1 MQTNESDSTMPWMTD
16 EIKNQIRQR
25 DKIIENQDIEGLFSL
40 TDNSDFSIALN
51 EILNNK
57 CNYKPD
63 KLNLTERT
71 LFLCMQIENAGQ
83 ADSILGFLQEDFPEF
98 SKETITALQQIGAI
112 KSATIIK
119 QAVKSLP
126 KDGTWFFETS
136 DEDSEKQM
144 RKLDREFS
152 NYPDGFM
159 RDLYR
164 NYAEKNKHDLI

>member
-25 DKIIENQDIEGLFSL
+25 DKIIENQDIEGLFTL

-98 SKETITALQQIGAI
+98 SKETITALQ
-112 KSATIIK
+112 
-119 QAVKSLP
+119 
-126 KDGTWFFETS
+126 
-136 DEDSEKQM
+136 
-144 RKLDREFS
+144 
-152 NYPDGFM
+152 
-159 RDLYR
+159 
-164 NYAEKNKHDLI
+164 